1 MVDIARRLRD
11 EIQYVDR
18 PSQRI
23 GLRLN
28 ESILNTDE
36 DGARHVGVGFLHS
49 IVDVVLK
56 LTRKQDSGRLCFGVR
71 FWY

>member
-1 MVDIARRLRD
+1 MVNIARRLRD

-18 PSQRI
+18 PSLRT

-36 DGARHVGVGFLHS
+36 DRARHVGVELLRR

-56 LTRKQDSGRLCFGVR
+56 LTRKQDSGRLCFDVR